1 MPLFLRENPFWF
13 FIFKNTY
20 AIIIMVMNVDYSEK

>member
-1 MPLFLRENPFWF
+1 MRENPFWF